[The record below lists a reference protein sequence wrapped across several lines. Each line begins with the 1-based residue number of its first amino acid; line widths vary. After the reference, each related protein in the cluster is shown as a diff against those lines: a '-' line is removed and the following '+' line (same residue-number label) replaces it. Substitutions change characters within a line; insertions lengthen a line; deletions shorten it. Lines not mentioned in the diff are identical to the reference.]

1 MSLEKTIFET
11 LGRGE
16 RPTPDALRSALTT
29 ILKGEAQSEQISALL
44 LGLEMIGLTAQ
55 ELRVGTEVMRQ
66 NMIPV
71 DLNFDVIDIVGTG
84 GTGLHTLSIS
94 TATALV
100 CAGAG
105 IKVAKH
111 GNRAASS
118 LKGTADTFAKLGVN
132 LGMSPATAKLC
143 IEDAGIGFLFAPNHH
158 PAMRHVGPARKAIG
172 IRTLFNM
179 LGPMSNPARASH
191 MLLGVC
197 DDSWRDPMANAL
209 AELGTK
215 RAWVV
220 HGEDGLDEITI
231 TGKTFVS
238 DVQNGQVKTF
248 EITPQD
254 FGISPST
261 IDALKGGEP
270 ETNAKALQDLLD
282 GKLGPYRDIVLL
294 NAGAALMISGQV
306 ENIGLGIVKATQSI
320 DSSFAKLALK
330 RLCDISGMSL

>member
-1 MSLEKTIFET
+1 
-11 LGRGE
+11 
-16 RPTPDALRSALTT
+16 
-29 ILKGEAQSEQISALL
+29 
-44 LGLEMIGLTAQ
+44 
-55 ELRVGTEVMRQ
+55 
-66 NMIPV
+66 
-71 DLNFDVIDIVGTG
+71 
-84 GTGLHTLSIS
+84 
-94 TATALV
+94 
-100 CAGAG
+100 
-105 IKVAKH
+105 
-111 GNRAASS
+111 
-118 LKGTADTFAKLGVN
+118 
-132 LGMSPATAKLC
+132 
-143 IEDAGIGFLFAPNHH
+143 
-158 PAMRHVGPARKAIG
+158 
-172 IRTLFNM
+172 
-179 LGPMSNPARASH
+179 

-261 IDALKGGEP
+261 LDALKGGEP

-282 GKLGPYRDIVLL
+282 GKPGPYRDIVLL

-306 ENIGLGIVKATQSI
+306 ENIL
-320 DSSFAKLALK
+320 
-330 RLCDISGMSL
+330 SLIHI